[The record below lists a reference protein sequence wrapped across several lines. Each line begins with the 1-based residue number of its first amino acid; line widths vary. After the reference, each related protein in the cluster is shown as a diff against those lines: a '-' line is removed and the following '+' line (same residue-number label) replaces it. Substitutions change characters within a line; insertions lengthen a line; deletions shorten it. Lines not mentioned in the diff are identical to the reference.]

1 MDQFISW
8 FWGNTG
14 GSFRCIWP
22 ETKDNIPAI
31 NLDGH
36 PSELVDT
43 LQSYNDMGY
52 GVFFVPNGGGH
63 SDADINRFNAFFLD
77 IDAEKGQTLPTQ
89 WHIEPSVILRRGD
102 NYHVYWLLQP
112 TTDRQVWCDI
122 QERLVEHYNADIA
135 VKNPSRVMRLPGFT
149 HTKVNSTG
157 EPYQVYKTYAN
168 RYEISTLSI
177 GLPEIVRN
185 VAPPREQGE
194 SDGYFNSLEYGV
206 KCLAYIDATDREQW
220 LRVLAGFTHQFGTS
234 DDVID
239 ILDQWSSTADTYASR
254 QDVVKRIQSFKRGDT
269 GGTVNTF
276 ATVVDYAKQGGFIPV
291 NAVRDEM
298 AAKVFGKSE
307 MSVIE
312 VIQPCDKA
320 ITLGEMIGQQ
330 LQALINP
337 YLSDVADQQPFT
349 PIVDSKVIDQIITRS
364 FWSGTKSKLF
374 ILSPHNTLTMH
385 LEGDCI
391 DTLEYYFGAVT
402 DRKAIQLYLDTID
415 AALNLAANRMNELK
429 KKAFGVVANVLMMF
443 LKTHNQ
449 RERLDI
455 RVDMFAKRPRAEWH
469 PDKVTIVYTWN
480 DLPVL
485 KFNENEEVVADYK
498 QHFPELDD
506 LLKMIVASRFA
517 SNRKHFYTWLQC
529 PSDWGKGFFTGIL
542 KKLGLLVEL
551 SVSECEKAF
560 EGAPLGRDATEFTRS
575 LIVLF
580 DEFKIVKSELKQL
593 ENEIP
598 ITPKNQLRQMVEVFT
613 KLFTSAEGVESLAGE
628 NGVEDQFANRFSY
641 IDGRGQINNRGLFSS
656 IGGSIYAEAVT
667 AYVAG
672 QVNTLIS
679 EFVAMGEKDATISA
693 DKIGREFHE
702 RRNIGNKFERVSQNI
717 PMMVHDFKA
726 WVLER
731 YHSNGFNTATAILR
745 YEDGF
750 YYLKSPA
757 RILGEWIEE
766 STSKSERFT
775 ISKKKMEIL
784 NMMSDEGD
792 GVKVHRIKGGTLRSV
807 RFTL

>member
-1 MDQFISW
+1 MDQFIQW
-8 FWGNTG
+8 FWGNG
-14 GSFRCIWP
+14 DGSFRCIWP
-22 ETKDNIPAI
+22 NTKDNLPAL
-31 NLDGH
+31 NLSGKFTDH
-36 PSELVDT
+36 DVT
-43 LQSYNDMGY
+43 LKTYNDMGY
-52 GVFFVPNGGGH
+52 GVFFTPNTGGH
-63 SDADINRFNAFFLD
+63 SDAEINRFNAFFLD
-77 IDAEKGQTLPTQ
+77 IDGEKGQVLPEK
-89 WHIEPSVILRRGD
+89 WHVDPTIITKRGD
-102 NYHVYWLLQP
+102 NYHVYWLLNP
-112 TTDRQVWCDI
+112 TTDCNQWCDI
-122 QERLVEHYNADIA
+122 QQRLVEFYGADKA
-135 VKNPSRVMRLPGFT
+135 VKNPSRVMRIPGFT
-149 HTKVNSTG
+149 HTKVGSNG
-157 EPYQVYKTYAN
+157 KPYEVFRTYAN
-168 RYEISTLSI
+168 RYNIEELSV
-177 GLPEIVRN
+177 GLPEIEVN
-185 VAPPREQGE
+185 VPPPREQKQ
-194 SDGYFNSLEYGV
+194 DGDSYFNSLEYGV
-206 KCLAYIDATDREQW
+206 KCLSYIDATDREQW

-234 DDVID
+234 EEIID
-239 ILDQWSSTADTYASR
+239 ILDEWSATAPSYASR
-254 QDVVKRIQSFKRGDT
+254 QDVVKRIQSFKRGDAF
-269 GGTVNTF
+269 GSINTF

-291 NAVRDEM
+291 NAAKDEI
-298 AAKVFGKSE
+298 AAKVFGQE
-307 MSVIE
+307 LTVVEAIN
-312 VIQPCDKA
+312 PCDKA
-320 ITLGEMIGQQ
+320 IALGEMIGNQ
-330 LQALINP
+330 LKGIINP
-337 YLSDVADQQPFT
+337 YLEHVAEQKPFE
-349 PIVDSKVIDQIITRS
+349 PIIDNQVIDQIITRS

-391 DTLEYYFGAVT
+391 ETLEYYFGIVT
-402 DRKAIQLYLDTID
+402 DRKSVQLHLDIIEE
-415 AALNLAANRMNELK
+415 ALGLPTNKMNEIK
-429 KKAFGVVANVLMMF
+429 KKAHGVVANVLMMF

-469 PDKVTIVYTWN
+469 PDKVTIVYTWK

-485 KFNENEEVVADYK
+485 AFNENDEVITDYK

-506 LLKMIVASRFA
+506 LLQMIVASRFA

-641 IDGRGQINNRGLFSS
+641 IDGRGQINNRTLFST
-656 IGGSIYAEAVT
+656 IGGSVYADAVT
-667 AYVAG
+667 AYVAKR
-672 QVNTLIS
+672 VNTLIG
-679 EFVAMGEKDATISA
+679 EFVQMGEKEATIRA
-693 DKIGREFHE
+693 DKVGREFHD

-717 PMMVHDFKA
+717 PMMVTDFKN
-726 WVLER
+726 WVIDR
-731 YHSNGFNTATAILR
+731 YHNGGFNTSATVLR

-766 STSKSERFT
+766 TSSKSERFT
-775 ISKKKMEIL
+775 LSKKKQDIL

-792 GVKVHRIKGGTLRSV
+792 GVKVHRIRSGTLRSV
-807 RFTL
+807 RFKL